1 MAEMPERNFA
11 GSRDAAIKALA
22 DIRAA
27 LPTELQA
34 RALSRRA
41 KIPFKAALY
50 RDSLLWR
57 IDELGH
63 AALAAYDQPHH
74 VAAILIT
81 RGVVESVAALDSLH
95 HLVTTYR
102 GGNIEDLDDT
112 LMKMLMGSR
121 VRDDR
126 PDAINILT
134 AVDRLSKRVQTFRW
148 LYDQLSEFAH
158 PNDAG
163 TATSFARIDRKGTY
177 ASFGQLGEDAG
188 RRAWLLIECLSTS
201 LMLVRP
207 LYDELVVRL
216 APFIALC
223 EADVGDS

>member
-1 MAEMPERNFA
+1 MVEMPERDFE

-22 DIRAA
+22 DIKAT
-27 LPTELQA
+27 LPAELQA

-41 KIPFKAALY
+41 KIPFKVALY

-81 RGVVESVAALDSLH
+81 RGVMESVAALNSLR

-102 GGNIEDLDDT
+102 GGNPETLDDT
-112 LMKMLMGSR
+112 LMRMLLGSR
-121 VRDDR
+121 VRADR
-126 PDAINILT
+126 PDAINILN
-134 AVDRLSKRVQTFRW
+134 AVDRLSKVVPTFRR

-163 TATSFARIDRKGTY
+163 TAASFARINSRGTY
-177 ASFGQLGEDAG
+177 ASFGQLGEDAA

-207 LYDELVVRL
+207 LYDEIVVRF
-216 APFIALC
+216 APFIAQC
-223 EADVGDS
+223 EADVADI

>member
-1 MAEMPERNFA
+1 MTKMPERDFA
-11 GSRDAAIKALA
+11 GSRDTAVKALA
-22 DIRAA
+22 DIRAV
-27 LPTELQA
+27 LPSGLHA
-34 RALSRRA
+34 HALSRRA
-41 KIPFKAALY
+41 KIPFKVALY
-50 RDSLLWR
+50 RDSLMWR

-63 AALAAYDQPHH
+63 AALAAYDQPQH

-81 RGVVESVAALDSLH
+81 RGVVESVAALNALH
-95 HLVTTYR
+95 HLVTTYP
-102 GGNIEDLDDT
+102 GGKLETLDDT

-134 AVDRLSKRVQTFRW
+134 AVDRLTKRVPTVRW

-163 TATSFARIDRKGTY
+163 TATSFARINRNGTN

-207 LYDELVVRL
+207 IYDELVVRF

-223 EADVGDS
+223 EADVADI